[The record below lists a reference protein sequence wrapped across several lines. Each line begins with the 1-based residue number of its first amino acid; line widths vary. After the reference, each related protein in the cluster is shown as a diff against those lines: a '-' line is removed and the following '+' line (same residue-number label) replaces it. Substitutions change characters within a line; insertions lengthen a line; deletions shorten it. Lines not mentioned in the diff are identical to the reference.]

1 MKFMI
6 SVKHKKRKFVMLY
19 VPSDVVIVTSIA
31 SLLGFAINVL
41 VMSVLL
47 LRGRRKYHLL
57 FALLLL
63 IAACWDLGIFLVMVR
78 NDFPDEIL
86 LYQNAIGIPFNMFP
100 ALVYNFTTTYL
111 NQPRKKFTIAI
122 YVYCFFGFILN
133 ITGAIR
139 NYSGVYNYSWG
150 NIARWNPSYNP
161 ILYASWLL
169 VYFFSLLF
177 SCWLLFQA
185 RKTESSPIT
194 RRHIGYI
201 LASFIVFSIAYV
213 KVLLTFGVDV
223 PFLLP
228 LGILLVDSFGALIG
242 LAIVKDRLF
251 DITVYVKIGMIYSLL
266 TGIIIFIFDFS
277 QHLIATFL
285 AEMIG
290 EYSAYAHYASI
301 AIIIIVFMPL
311 KQRLEHTIEGVFA
324 EKKIEF

>member
-1 MKFMI
+1 
-6 SVKHKKRKFVMLY
+6 
-19 VPSDVVIVTSIA
+19 
-31 SLLGFAINVL
+31 
-41 VMSVLL
+41 MSVIL

-57 FALLLL
+57 FALLLSV
-63 IAACWDLGIFLVMVR
+63 AACWDLGIFLVMIR

-86 LYQNAIGIPFNMFP
+86 LYQNAISIPFSMFP
-100 ALVYNFTTTYL
+100 ALVYHFTTTYL
-111 NQPRKKFTIAI
+111 NQPRKKSTIAT
-122 YVYCFFGFILN
+122 YAYCFLGFILN
-133 ITGAIR
+133 ITGLIR
-139 NYSGVYNYSWG
+139 NYSGIYNYSWG
-150 NIARWNPSYNP
+150 NIARYDPVYNT
-161 ILYASWLL
+161 ILSNTILRHDPYAVWLL
-169 VYFFSLLF
+169 VYLFSLLF

-185 RKTESSPIT
+185 RKTEPSPMT

-201 LASFIVFSIAYV
+201 LASFVVFGIAYV
-213 KVLLTFGVDV
+213 KVLVTFGIDV

-242 LAIVKDRLF
+242 LAIVKERLF

-266 TGIIIFIFDFS
+266 TAIIIFIFDFS

-285 AEMIG
+285 GEMVG

-301 AIIIIVFMPL
+301 AIIIIVFTPL